1 MGLTSI
7 DDVHATGRGLQHGF
21 GVAHAVNLTPLP
33 QLQKWLG
40 HEDIDTT
47 VIYMQATD
55 DEKCSLTAS
64 VWNELLLISKER
76 KVRAI
81 TGAIGC

>member
-55 DEKCSLTAS
+55 DEKCVQLLALLVAKIRTA
-64 VWNELLLISKER
+64 KF
-76 KVRAI
+76 
-81 TGAIGC
+81 